1 MSEYNNYNN
10 FPEWMRGFGRPQGPR
25 NSTVKNVDVVSKRVK
40 EIQHMK
46 KTLEARIKSLQMYKN
61 YDPIVSTN
69 NNPKQSSVK
78 MIRFIHQSKKFA
90 TDEITSLSRII
101 QGYDIQLKSFPSVI
115 TKKVP
120 VRTATGLHSTKNV
133 RFLSYPVVKSRWF

>member
-1 MSEYNNYNN
+1 MSEYNYNN
-10 FPEWMRGFGRPQGPR
+10 FPTDWMNRFRRNQGPR

-46 KTLEARIKSLQMYKN
+46 KTLEARIKSLQMYQN

-69 NNPKQSSVK
+69 NNPKQSSAK
-78 MIRFIHQSKKFA
+78 MIRFINQSKKFA

>member
-1 MSEYNNYNN
+1 MSYYNNN
-10 FPEWMRGFGRPQGPR
+10 EDWMNRFQRPQGPR

-69 NNPKQSSVK
+69 NIPKQSSAK
-78 MIRFIHQSKKFA
+78 MIRFIQQSKKFA

-101 QGYDIQLKSFPSVI
+101 QGYDFQLKSFPSVI

-120 VRTATGLHSTKNV
+120 VRTATGQPSTKNV
-133 RFLSYPVVKSRWF
+133 KFLSYYPDVKSRWF

>member
-1 MSEYNNYNN
+1 MSDYNNYNN
-10 FPEWMRGFGRPQGPR
+10 DWMSRFRRNQGPR

-46 KTLEARIKSLQMYKN
+46 KTLEARIKSLQKYKN

-69 NNPKQSSVK
+69 NNPKQSSDN
-78 MIRFIHQSKKFA
+78 MIRFIQQSKKFA

-120 VRTATGLHSTKNV
+120 VRTATGQHSMKKV
-133 RFLSYPVVKSRWF
+133 EFLSYPVVKSRWF